1 MISIETLIKMVEEIA
16 MSIIPMPMIT
26 ETEMAIGIITI
37 NKDQNDKTTT
47 EYKNRTRETQDI

>member
-26 ETEMAIGIITI
+26 ETEMAIGTITI
-37 NKDQNDKTTT
+37 NEDQNDETTT
-47 EYKNRTRETQDI
+47 EYKNRTRET